1 MKHLML
7 STSLI
12 VATAVP
18 AFAGTETEAS
28 GSAEAEVQLETPAA
42 DASGE
47 ANVSGEAQADTDTME
62 QEAEELANE
71 AEAEA
76 EELANEAEAGAAEL
90 ADEAEAGAAELADEA
105 EAGAAEV
112 EQEAS
117 ELATETENAAE
128 SMSDAVNPDADG
140 PAMEALAEGEM
151 TTEALT
157 GAWTYD
163 SNDEHIGE
171 VSQVI
176 VNTSGSVEAVIIDV
190 GGFLG
195 IGEKPVELTM
205 GDLDI
210 GKMDGD
216 IRVKTHLTREELEAL
231 PEYQSE

>member
-76 EELANEAEAGAAEL
+76 EELAN
-90 ADEAEAGAAELADEA
+90 EAEAGAAELADEA

>member
-18 AFAGTETEAS
+18 AFAGTEAEAS

-76 EELANEAEAGAAEL
+76 EELAN
-90 ADEAEAGAAELADEA
+90 EAEAGAAELADEA

>member
-1 MKHLML
+1 MKHLLL

-28 GSAEAEVQLETPAA
+28 GSAEADVQLETPAV

-47 ANVSGEAQADTDTME
+47 TSVSGEAQADTAPLE

-76 EELANEAEAGAAEL
+76 AELANEAEAGAAEL
-90 ADEAEAGAAELADEA
+90 ANEA

-112 EQEAS
+112 KQEAS
-117 ELATETENAAE
+117 ELAAETENAAE
-128 SMSDAVNPDADG
+128 SMADAVNPDADG
-140 PAMEALAEGEM
+140 PAMEPLAEGEM

-216 IRVKTHLTREELEAL
+216 IRVKTHLTREELDAL

>member
-1 MKHLML
+1 MSETGQEINPMKHLML

-18 AFAGTETEAS
+18 AFAGTETEAT
-28 GSAEAEVQLETPAA
+28 GNAEAEVQIQTPAA
-42 DASGE
+42 DVSGE
-47 ANVSGEAQADTDTME
+47 TNVSGEAQADTGTLE
-62 QEAEELANE
+62 QEAEEMANE
-71 AEAEA
+71 VEAEA
-76 EELANEAEAGAAEL
+76 EELATEAEAGAAEL
-90 ADEAEAGAAELADEA
+90 ANEA

-117 ELATETENAAE
+117 EMATETENAAE

-140 PAMEALAEGEM
+140 PAMEPLAEGEL
-151 TTEALT
+151 TAEALT

-163 SNDEHIGE
+163 SKDEHIGE

-176 VNTSGSVEAVIIDV
+176 VNTNGSVEAVIIDV

-205 GDLDI
+205 GDLAI
-210 GKMDGD
+210 GKVDGD
-216 IRVKTHLTREELEAL
+216 IRVNTHLTREELDAL
-231 PEYQSE
+231 PEYQAD

>member
-1 MKHLML
+1 MKHLLL

-18 AFAGTETEAS
+18 AFAGTETETEAS
-28 GSAEAEVQLETPAA
+28 GSAGAEVQLETPAV

-47 ANVSGEAQADTDTME
+47 TSVSGEAQAETAPLE

-71 AEAEA
+71 AEAGVA
-76 EELANEAEAGAAEL
+76 ELANEAEAGAA
-90 ADEAEAGAAELADEA
+90 A
-105 EAGAAEV
+105 V

-117 ELATETENAAE
+117 ELAAETGNAAE
-128 SMSDAVNPDADG
+128 SMADAVNPDADG
-140 PAMEALAEGEM
+140 PAMEPLAEGEM

-216 IRVKTHLTREELEAL
+216 IRVKTHLTREELDAL